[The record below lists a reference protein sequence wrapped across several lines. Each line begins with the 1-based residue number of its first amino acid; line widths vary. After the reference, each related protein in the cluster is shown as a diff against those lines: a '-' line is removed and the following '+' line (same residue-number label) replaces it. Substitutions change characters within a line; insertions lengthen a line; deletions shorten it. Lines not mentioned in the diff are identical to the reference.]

1 MIDFYK
7 QTVIPILCNTSLNDK
22 DEPIINSIEQA
33 FNFILRKGIKY
44 GFFYGKCIVFKNYL
58 YYSEK
63 EPLDRYNSHLAS
75 V

>member
-7 QTVIPILCNTSLNDK
+7 QTGIPILCNTSLNDK

-44 GFFYGKCIVFKNYL
+44 GIKKHT
-58 YYSEK
+58 EK
-63 EPLDRYNSHLAS
+63 RNRI
-75 V
+75 

>member
-7 QTVIPILCNTSLNDK
+7 QTGIPILCNTSLNDK

-44 GFFYGKCIVFKNYL
+44 GFFTENVLCSKIICLIVKKN
-58 YYSEK
+58 
-63 EPLDRYNSHLAS
+63 H
-75 V
+75 